1 MPRARQPAAGG
12 YIEKLKEESADDPQ
26 ALPETREASSS
37 FYVFFSFDL
46 VNSTLYKTINE
57 SGWPLVI
64 TKFFEAVEDGLKKR
78 IDYVF
83 LWKYAGDELLLYKK
97 IESLDDLRGCVPR
110 AHAVM
115 AHTIDRLHDLFP
127 DSRTILSVKTTV
139 WCARVHEIPPAD
151 IYADRPANGYRN
163 LIVPQPGP
171 PGREQL
177 DFLGPDIDIGF
188 RIANFAARRRL
199 VISADLAYL
208 LYKDRAENEGI
219 ERRLRI
225 VGYERLKGVW
235 GDRHYPVIW
244 YEEDWNTVTSSF
256 LYDEHHHN
264 PIIHQL
270 REGREPEGLAHI
282 TKILE
287 DLALKDR
294 ADELWTYVAAL
305 RPTPG
310 AEHVAEVV
318 RGSASSLV
326 EVHCVAVC
334 FRDDGRALVARRS
347 HDKRRFPGQ
356 WEFGC
361 GQLSAFESFADCLRR
376 AYHEDFGAE
385 LVIEDH
391 PLPVST
397 YTIEDPAEG
406 RHIPGIIF
414 AVGIANPDDVKLR
427 KHIDIDWID
436 PERPD
441 LRTSDGCVPNL
452 EETLRHAAQVWTSR
466 STPRRPG
473 KPAPPKR

>member
-1 MPRARQPAAGG
+1 MARARQLAAGG
-12 YIEKLKEESADDPQ
+12 YVEKLSEEIAEDPQ
-26 ALPETREASSS
+26 ALPEPREASRS
-37 FYVFFSFDL
+37 FYVYFSFDL

-78 IDYVF
+78 IDYVH
-83 LWKYAGDELLLYKK
+83 LWKYVGDELLLYKK
-97 IESLDDLRGCVPR
+97 IESLDELRGCVPR

-115 AHTIDRLHDLFP
+115 THTIERLHDLFP
-127 DSRTILSVKTTV
+127 DSRTVLSVKTTV

-151 IYADRPANGYRN
+151 IHAHRPADGYRN
-163 LIVPQPGP
+163 LIVPQPAA
-171 PGREQL
+171 PGREHL

-188 RIANFAARRRL
+188 RIARFAARRRL

-219 ERRLRI
+219 EGRLGI

-244 YEEDWNTVTSSF
+244 YEEDWNVVSSSF

-264 PIIHQL
+264 PIIQRL
-270 REGREPEGLAHI
+270 KKGGESEGLAHI
-282 TKILE
+282 TKILD

-305 RPTPG
+305 RPTPD

-318 RGSASSLV
+318 QGSASSLV

-361 GQLSAFESFADCLRR
+361 GQLSAFESFEGCLRR
-376 AYHEDFGAE
+376 AYHEDFCAE
-385 LVIEDH
+385 LVIDDH

-397 YTIEDPAEG
+397 YTIEDPVEG

-414 AVGIANPDDVKLR
+414 AVGIANPDGVKLR
-427 KHIDIDWID
+427 KHIEIDWVD
-436 PERPD
+436 PEKPD
-441 LRTSDGCVPNL
+441 LRKGDGCVPDL
-452 EETLRHAAQVWTSR
+452 EETLRHAAQVWKGR
-466 STPRRPG
+466 RILPRRG
-473 KPAPPKR
+473 

>member
-1 MPRARQPAAGG
+1 MARAKQPVADG
-12 YIEKLKEESADDPQ
+12 YVEKLSEEIAEDLQ
-26 ALPETREASSS
+26 ALPETREALSS

-46 VNSTLYKTINE
+46 VNSTLYKTVNE

-64 TKFFEAVEDGLKKR
+64 TKFFGAVEDGLKKR
-78 IDYVF
+78 VDYAH
-83 LWKYAGDELLLYKK
+83 LWKYVGDELLLYKK
-97 IESLDDLRGCVPR
+97 IETLDELRGCVPK

-115 AHTIDRLHDLFP
+115 THTIDRLYDLFP
-127 DSRTILSVKTTV
+127 DSRTILSVKTTI

-151 IYADRPANGYRN
+151 IHADRPANGYRN
-163 LIVPQPGP
+163 LIVPQPVP

-188 RIANFAARRRL
+188 RIARFAARRRL

-208 LYKDRAENEGI
+208 LYKDRAENEPI
-219 ERRLRI
+219 ENRLRI

-244 YEEDWNTVTSSF
+244 YEEDWNTVSSSF

-264 PIIHQL
+264 PIIQRL
-270 REGREPEGLAHI
+270 KENGESEGLAHI
-282 TKILE
+282 TKILDE
-287 DLALKDR
+287 LALKDR

-305 RPTPG
+305 SPTPG
-310 AEHVAEVV
+310 AEQVAEVV
-318 RGSASSLV
+318 QGSTSNLV

-334 FRDDGRALVARRS
+334 FRNDGRALVARRPR
-347 HDKRRFPGQ
+347 DKRRFPGQ

-361 GQLSAFESFADCLRR
+361 GQLSAFESFEDCLRR
-376 AYHEDFGAE
+376 AYREDFGAE

-397 YTIEDPAEG
+397 YTIEDRAEG

-414 AVGIANPDDVKLR
+414 AVGIANPDEVKAR
-427 KHIDIDWID
+427 KHIEIDWVD
-436 PERPD
+436 SQKPD
-441 LRTSDGCVPNL
+441 LRKGDGCVPNL
-452 EETLRHAAQVWTSR
+452 EETLRQAAQTWSAR
-466 STPRRPG
+466 RAPRGRG
-473 KPAPPKR
+473 

>member
-1 MPRARQPAAGG
+1 MARAKQPVANG
-12 YIEKLKEESADDPQ
+12 YVEKLSEEIAEDLQ
-26 ALPETREASSS
+26 ALPETREALSS

-64 TKFFEAVEDGLKKR
+64 TKFFGAVEDGLKKR
-78 IDYVF
+78 VDYAY
-83 LWKYAGDELLLYKK
+83 LWKYVGDELLLYKK
-97 IESLDDLRGCVPR
+97 IESLDELRGCVPR

-115 AHTIDRLHDLFP
+115 THTIDRLHDLFP

-139 WCARVHEIPPAD
+139 WCARVHEIPPAA
-151 IYADRPANGYRN
+151 IQGHRPAEGYRN
-163 LIVPQPGP
+163 LIVPQQVG

-188 RIANFAARRRL
+188 RIARFAARRRL

-208 LYKDRAENEGI
+208 LYKDRAANEGI
-219 ERRLRI
+219 EGHLRI

-244 YEEDWNTVTSSF
+244 YEEDWSAVSSSF

-264 PIIHQL
+264 PIIQRL
-270 REGREPEGLAHI
+270 KEGGEPERLAHI
-282 TKILE
+282 TKILD
-287 DLALKDR
+287 DLALKSR
-294 ADELWTYVAAL
+294 ADELWTTVAAL
-305 RPTPG
+305 SPTPG
-310 AEHVAEVV
+310 AEQVAEVV
-318 RGSASSLV
+318 QGSTSSLV

-347 HDKRRFPGQ
+347 RDKRRYPGQ

-361 GQLSAFESFADCLRR
+361 GQLSAFESFEDCLRR
-376 AYHEDFGAE
+376 AYHEDFGAK
-385 LVIEDH
+385 LVIEGH

-397 YTIEDPAEG
+397 YTIEDHAEG

-414 AVGIANPDDVKLR
+414 AVGIANPDEVQAR
-427 KHIDIDWID
+427 KHMGIDWVD
-436 PERPD
+436 PERLD
-441 LRTSDGCVPNL
+441 LPQSDGCVPDL
-452 EETLRHAAQVWTSR
+452 EATLRRAGQVWNTR
-466 STPRRPG
+466 SAARR
-473 KPAPPKR
+473 RR